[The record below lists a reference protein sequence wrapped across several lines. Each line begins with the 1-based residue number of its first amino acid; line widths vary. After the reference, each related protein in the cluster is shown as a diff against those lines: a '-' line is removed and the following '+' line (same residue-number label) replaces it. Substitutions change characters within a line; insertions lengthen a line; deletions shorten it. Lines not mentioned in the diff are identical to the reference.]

1 MAKVKM
7 GRWEY
12 TEQELDDM
20 FNEAT
25 VRGKLASR
33 LEPHAKS
40 AHYERATNRVV
51 VDLTTGATFIFPCA
65 LAQGLNGASADDLEL
80 VELGPRGASLRWEK
94 LDVDFSIV
102 GLLSGVFGNKSW
114 MVKLERNGGG
124 GKRKSPMPAVRRGRS
139 VQSLTQAPTKRR
151 AKPKN
156 ICVTAKSNKI
166 TLDVIKVGL
175 SADNARVETNLFVGI
190 LRGE

>member
-12 TEQELDDM
+12 TEQELDNM

-33 LEPHAKS
+33 VEPQAKA

-51 VDLTTGATFIFPCA
+51 VDLKNGATFIFPCA
-65 LAQGLNGASADDLEL
+65 LAQGLSGASADDLEL
-80 VELGPRGASLRWEK
+80 VELGPRGASVHWEK

-102 GLLSGVFGNKSW
+102 GLMSGVFGNKSW
-114 MVKLERNGGG
+114 MAKLERNGGG
-124 GKRKSPMPAVRRGRS
+124 GKTKSPMLPVTRGRS
-139 VQSLTQAPTKRR
+139 VQSLTQAPTKS
-151 AKPKN
+151 KTEKH
-156 ICVTAKSNKI
+156 
-166 TLDVIKVGL
+166 
-175 SADNARVETNLFVGI
+175 
-190 LRGE
+190 LRHGKEQ